1 LPWLWMAM
9 RAVCYSPRRAERRG
23 GGWWTRA
30 WSFVFE
36 ETVRSSGRKVLRL
49 WRRLPACPQ
58 RPACAVGG
66 VLRRWVSLWESG
78 SPGTRGVACPGS
90 ARSSRGCG
98 AGESADVLVVGV
110 VERVCRLAA
119 GDEGRPRRCQ
129 RSVAEGAAGDLEA
142 EVGGRSHRLA
152 GCLRGRA
159 ERPGDGVAGRS
170 WMPRR
175 SPPGGGGRTRIGG
188 WHRQIRS
195 MRVAGNGEGGGRRR
209 DSRRRGHCR
218 TMADTATAGFCGKKG
233 GGGRVNTEWGRA
245 STQRASARMRPQ
257 AVDKGGWDREN
268 SAESIVGEAD
278 RGGQGL
284 EISNMCWR
292 IGRNSK

>member
-1 LPWLWMAM
+1 MPWLWMAM

-175 SPPGGGGRTRIGG
+175 SPPGGSGRKRIGG
-188 WHRQIRS
+188 WHRQIRI

-233 GGGRVNTEWGRA
+233 GEDEL
-245 STQRASARMRPQ
+245 TQ
-257 AVDKGGWDREN
+257 K
-268 SAESIVGEAD
+268 
-278 RGGQGL
+278 
-284 EISNMCWR
+284 
-292 IGRNSK
+292 